1 MRRRTA
7 SKFGVTGECN
17 VHTRGLRRAIIH
29 AMAADLETRLADD
42 LEQHTE
48 AYAEL
53 VLERIAAEVPELLAD
68 PRSREL
74 GRTGS
79 QALLRE
85 FGTALR
91 HELGAIHYH
100 APTAALAF
108 SRHLAREGVSLAPI
122 LRSYRL
128 GQEVLFARAAE
139 LAVDEYA
146 DEESVRAL
154 ARIGALSFRFSDGA
168 MSDVAQEY
176 ETQRELVIRGTL
188 AQRASTLRALLAG
201 RAGRPGRRR
210 ARPRTPAGRR
220 ARRDRRLVD
229 RPGTRRGGDRRG
241 GAGVDPNPRRGS
253 AARHDRD
260 AGRGDDLD
268 HPREGSSPRAAELG
282 ALLPLGVRAAIG
294 RPAMGAEG
302 FVATQRQADLA
313 RSVASGHDGPAVTF
327 YDDVALATVLL
338 RDREAARA
346 FAAEELGALAART
359 RAAAELRETLS
370 AYFANGYDQSRTAD
384 VLGVHRNTIAKRLR
398 RAEATLGRPIT
409 RRPRE
414 LEAALTI
421 AEVIG

>member
-1 MRRRTA
+1 
-7 SKFGVTGECN
+7 
-17 VHTRGLRRAIIH
+17 
-29 AMAADLETRLADD
+29 MAGNLETRLAHD

-53 VLERIAAEVPELLAD
+53 VLERIASEVPELLAD
-68 PRSREL
+68 ERRRDL

-91 HELGAIHYH
+91 HELGAIQYH

-108 SRHLAREGVSLAPI
+108 SRHLAREGVPLASI

-146 DEESVRAL
+146 DDAPVDAL

-188 AQRASTLRALLAG
+188 AQRASTLQALLAG
-201 RAGRPGRRR
+201 RAVDITAAEHILGRRLDGSHIAIVAWSTDAGLEGEAIAAAARELVRAIGEGRPLVMTEAAGE
-210 ARPRTPAGRR
+210 ATIWTTPARI
-220 ARRDRRLVD
+220 
-229 RPGTRRGGDRRG
+229 
-241 GAGVDPNPRRGS
+241 
-253 AARHDRD
+253 
-260 AGRGDDLD
+260 
-268 HPREGSSPRAAELG
+268 SSGPELG
-282 ALLPLGVRAAIG
+282 ATLPASVRAAVG
-294 RPAMGAEG
+294 REASGIDG
-302 FVATQRQADLA
+302 FVATKRQADLA
-313 RSVASGHDGPAVTF
+313 RSVAAGHHDGPAVTF
-327 YDDVALATVLL
+327 YSDVALAGVLL
-338 RDREAARA
+338 RDRDAARA
-346 FAAEELGALAART
+346 FAADELGGLAART

-370 AYFANGYDQSRTAD
+370 TYFANGHDQSRTAD
-384 VLGVHRNTIAKRLR
+384 VLGVHRNTVAKRLR
-398 RAEATLGRPIT
+398 RAEATLGHPIT
-409 RRPRE
+409 SRPRE

-421 AEVIG
+421 TEVGH